1 MKNSLRIAKGIIGIL
16 CVFIL
21 INTPIYG
28 YAQEA
33 RSVETEG
40 SISFTGSWPLDPPN
54 PTPPSGPD
62 RGPDLNANPST
73 PGSRPRGRLPQ
84 TNDVAQFWLI
94 YLGIGLIFFV
104 LWKKKKNS
112 QGDEN

>member
-1 MKNSLRIAKGIIGIL
+1 MKDSLRIAKGTIGML

-21 INTPIYG
+21 INAPTYG

-40 SISFTGSWPLDPPN
+40 SIGFTGSWPSDPPN

-62 RGPDLNANPST
+62 RGPDLNAKP
-73 PGSRPRGRLPQ
+73 PAPESRPRGRLPQ
-84 TNDVAQFWLI
+84 TNDAAQYGLI
-94 YLGIGLIFFV
+94 YLGIGLIFYV
-104 LWKKKKNS
+104 LCKKKKNRHR
-112 QGDEN
+112 DEN